1 MSGVLAIS
9 PIQWI
14 AAATIGV
21 LAVGSIIRWGIQ
33 RHRRDEAAST
43 HIRSLKT
50 WWIIV
55 MTVTAAVLLGR
66 TAVIVLLTIVS
77 GVGLREFAALSRRL
91 PHPGAE
97 PHADAEPYADAEPHA
112 EAEHQLW
119 RVAQGVSVLAYLAI
133 WRGWSELFA
142 GGLPVAAVIIFGSTR
157 LLAGPPTGFVFSVAR
172 ATWGLMLTVYCLA
185 HAALLFGP
193 SMPAEASAAAGGWFA
208 FLLILTESSDIA
220 QALVGRRFGRHKMV
234 PWVSPGKSWEGFLGG
249 ALATVLL
256 AVLLAP
262 WLTSLDAA
270 RAALGGAVIAVFGF
284 LGDVNMSA
292 LKRNAGVKDSSQ
304 LLPGQGGMLD
314 RVDSLT
320 FSAPAFYYY
329 ILASEGFW

>member
-1 MSGVLAIS
+1 MIGALAIS

-21 LAVGSIIRWGIQ
+21 LAIGSIIRWGIQ
-33 RHRRDEAAST
+33 RHRSEEAASI
-43 HIRSLKT
+43 HLRSLAT

-55 MTVTAAVLLGR
+55 VTVTVAILLGR
-66 TAVIVLLTIVS
+66 TAAIVLLTIVS
-77 GVGLREFAALSRRL
+77 GLALREFAALSRRL
-91 PHPGAE
+91 SPAE
-97 PHADAEPYADAEPHA
+97 ADPPAESNPPADAERY
-112 EAEHQLW
+112 LW
-119 RVAQGVSVLAYLAI
+119 RAAQGLLVLAYVAVWLG
-133 WRGWSELFA
+133 WRELFA
-142 GGLPVAAVIIFGSTR
+142 GGLPVAAVIVFGSIR
-157 LLAGPPTGFVFSVAR
+157 LFSGPPGGFAFSVAH

-185 HAALLFGP
+185 HAVLLFGP
-193 SMPAEASAAAGGWFA
+193 STGSETIATAGGWFA

-220 QALVGRRFGRHKMV
+220 QALVGRRFGRRKMI
-234 PWVSPGKSWEGFLGG
+234 PWVSPGKTWEGFLGG
-249 ALATVLL
+249 VLAALLL

-270 RAALGGAVIAVFGF
+270 EAALGGLVIAVFGF
-284 LGDVNMSA
+284 LGDVNLSA

-329 ILASEGFW
+329 VLMSEGFW